1 MEEKSSQSVKL
12 SSLKPHFLFNA
23 LNSVKCEVIS
33 DASDKVDLL
42 DDFAAYLRY
51 ILRFSENNNVI
62 SAKEIVA
69 FLGSYIRLEEAR
81 YDQIRIIF
89 EVETLHFQM
98 EALTLFELIYNAIH
112 HGLGGNAP
120 DGKVWVRIQ
129 KGKGEVIIEI
139 EDNGKGIDP
148 AILPIIFEGQ
158 LPTGDH
164 AASDGKR
171 SMGIGLSVCMSI
183 IQAHQGDMKAENM
196 AAHRGARIQFWLP
209 CQEENWMEEA

>member
-98 EALTLFELIYNAIH
+98 EALTLFELIYKRYTMVLAAMLRTEN
-112 HGLGGNAP
+112 
-120 DGKVWVRIQ
+120 VWVLHTKR
-129 KGKGEVIIEI
+129 ERR
-139 EDNGKGIDP
+139 
-148 AILPIIFEGQ
+148 
-158 LPTGDH
+158 GDH
-164 AASDGKR
+164 R
-171 SMGIGLSVCMSI
+171 
-183 IQAHQGDMKAENM
+183 N
-196 AAHRGARIQFWLP
+196 RG
-209 CQEENWMEEA
+209 

>member
-12 SSLKPHFLFNA
+12 SSLKPH
-23 LNSVKCEVIS
+23 CEVIS

-139 EDNGKGIDP
+139 EDNGKGISKE
-148 AILPIIFEGQ
+148 AYQKAYEE
-158 LPTGDH
+158 
-164 AASDGKR
+164 KR
-171 SMGIGLSVCMSI
+171 SLFQIKESMESRGGSFRI
-183 IQAHQGDMKAENM
+183 DTKEN
-196 AAHRGARIQFWLP
+196 RGSTIYLVIP
-209 CQEENWMEEA
+209 DTILC

>member
-89 EVETLHFQM
+89 E
-98 EALTLFELIYNAIH
+98 
-112 HGLGGNAP
+112 GGY
-120 DGKVWVRIQ
+120 
-129 KGKGEVIIEI
+129 
-139 EDNGKGIDP
+139 
-148 AILPIIFEGQ
+148 
-158 LPTGDH
+158 H
-164 AASDGKR
+164 AGS
-171 SMGIGLSVCMSI
+171 L
-183 IQAHQGDMKAENM
+183 
-196 AAHRGARIQFWLP
+196 
-209 CQEENWMEEA
+209 

>member
-1 MEEKSSQSVKL
+1 M
-12 SSLKPHFLFNA
+12 
-23 LNSVKCEVIS
+23 
-33 DASDKVDLL
+33 
-42 DDFAAYLRY
+42 
-51 ILRFSENNNVI
+51 I

-139 EDNGKGIDP
+139 EDNGKGISKE
-148 AILPIIFEGQ
+148 AYQKAYEE
-158 LPTGDH
+158 
-164 AASDGKR
+164 KR
-171 SMGIGLSVCMSI
+171 SLFQIKESMESRGGSFRI
-183 IQAHQGDMKAENM
+183 DTKEN
-196 AAHRGARIQFWLP
+196 RGSTIYLVIP
-209 CQEENWMEEA
+209 DTILC

>member
-1 MEEKSSQSVKL
+1 LKKKREKRTNRQMEEKSSQSVKL

-139 EDNGKGIDP
+139 EDNGKGISKE
-148 AILPIIFEGQ
+148 AYQKAYEE
-158 LPTGDH
+158 
-164 AASDGKR
+164 KR
-171 SMGIGLSVCMSI
+171 SLFQIKESM
-183 IQAHQGDMKAENM
+183 EN
-196 AAHRGARIQFWLP
+196 RGGSFHIDT
-209 CQEENWMEEA
+209 MEKRGSTIYLVIPDTILC

>member
-129 KGKGEVIIEI
+129 KGK
-139 EDNGKGIDP
+139 EDNGKGISKE
-148 AILPIIFEGQ
+148 AYQKAYEE
-158 LPTGDH
+158 
-164 AASDGKR
+164 KR
-171 SMGIGLSVCMSI
+171 SLFQIKESMESRGGSFRI
-183 IQAHQGDMKAENM
+183 DTKEN
-196 AAHRGARIQFWLP
+196 RGSTIYLVIP
-209 CQEENWMEEA
+209 DTILC

>member
-139 EDNGKGIDP
+139 EDNGKGISKEGD
-148 AILPIIFEGQ
+148 ILDLATKLDRYF
-158 LPTGDH
+158 
-164 AASDGKR
+164 R
-171 SMGIGLSVCMSI
+171 SKNLW
-183 IQAHQGDMKAENM
+183 KAEGVVSVLI
-196 AAHRGARIQFWLP
+196 RRRTGEVQSIW
-209 CQEENWMEEA
+209 

>member
-139 EDNGKGIDP
+139 EDTRN
-148 AILPIIFEGQ
+148 
-158 LPTGDH
+158 
-164 AASDGKR
+164 
-171 SMGIGLSVCMSI
+171 
-183 IQAHQGDMKAENM
+183 
-196 AAHRGARIQFWLP
+196 RIVL
-209 CQEENWMEEA
+209 

>member
-98 EALTLFELIYNAIH
+98 EALTLFEIIYNAIH

-139 EDNGKGIDP
+139 LVLCVHKCRK
-148 AILPIIFEGQ
+148 IFTICPSAK
-158 LPTGDH
+158 LLTDFWH
-164 AASDGKR
+164 SDRKR
-171 SMGIGLSVCMSI
+171 KKKKRGL
-183 IQAHQGDMKAENM
+183 
-196 AAHRGARIQFWLP
+196 L
-209 CQEENWMEEA
+209 

>member
-129 KGKGEVIIEI
+129 KHMKKKDRYFRSKNLWKTEGAVSILIRWRKGEV
-139 EDNGKGIDP
+139 
-148 AILPIIFEGQ
+148 Q
-158 LPTGDH
+158 
-164 AASDGKR
+164 
-171 SMGIGLSVCMSI
+171 SI
-183 IQAHQGDMKAENM
+183 
-196 AAHRGARIQFWLP
+196 W
-209 CQEENWMEEA
+209 